1 MRRPLRQ
8 MQQINNH
15 MVLKVTNIKQLKKEM
30 QPNRIPQI
38 PNQSSPHLD
47 MALSKSSVALVTNQ
61 PTSRSTSKGKTSQ
74 HRTKHKIFKMRK
86 VRIRTIDLAVKII
99 CILMHRLGVNKI
111 VLKPK
116 VVNKCLE
123 WDTGSPRSTDSRLFS
138 SL

>member
-1 MRRPLRQ
+1 MRRLLRQ

-15 MVLKVTNIKQLKKEM
+15 MVLKVTSIKQLKKEM

-47 MALSKSSVALVTNQ
+47 MVLSKSSVALVTNQ
-61 PTSRSTSKGKTSQ
+61 PTSRSVAKGKTSY
-74 HRTKHKIFKMRK
+74 HRAKRKIFKMYK
-86 VRIRTIDLAVKII
+86 VQIRTIDLAYRII

-116 VVNKCLE
+116 AVSKCLQ
-123 WDTGSPRSTDSRLFS
+123 WDKHSTASTDSRLFS